1 MSLSE
6 KIENAEI
13 SNDLFGDMT
22 EEEKQF
28 NRIMAHISMRIAQA
42 RDELGMSQKEFA
54 EFMNVTQG
62 MVSRWECA
70 ACNFTFEKAVSIFCK
85 LGISLDVSFAVKAK
99 ENKSMGPQDRI
110 TKLADYYCKSKNS
123 WSGISG
129 RSDPKKIRV
138 G

>member
-54 EFMNVTQG
+54 ED
-62 MVSRWECA
+62 R
-70 ACNFTFEKAVSIFCK
+70 
-85 LGISLDVSFAVKAK
+85 
-99 ENKSMGPQDRI
+99 KS
-110 TKLADYYCKSKNS
+110 
-123 WSGISG
+123 
-129 RSDPKKIRV
+129 V
-138 G
+138 V